1 MTDQTPSTEDDLTL
15 TTEDVRY
22 WYAYETRYQEVL
34 ESDLAE
40 FDDWLAA
47 HDRETAAQVLDDL
60 TAWLAD
66 LHAKHP
72 AYTDYVPLVLLNI
85 ERFRA
90 DRIEAGRG

>member
-1 MTDQTPSTEDDLTL
+1 MTDQTP
-15 TTEDVRY
+15 TTEEHATVRLGTEIQR
-22 WYAYETRYQEVL
+22 YAEGFPR
-34 ESDLAE
+34 SDFSRVAE
-40 FDDWLAA
+40 ALAA

-85 ERFRA
+85 ERFRPY
-90 DRIEAGRG
+90 RIEAGNE